1 MTAAAS
7 LNLPANRRGGFSLVE
22 VLVAML
28 LIVIALVPALQA
40 LQSGV
45 LAAKIDIEL
54 TQQTPAAKME
64 QVLARS
70 FAALALA
77 ATGGSTSSVGSNTT
91 KIPEFDP
98 TLTLGTNLTGQSL
111 PAGAGFSDVQYNIYI
126 DCLDPATGAAQTI
139 GPCKNLLR
147 VRVVS
152 KTTGQQ
158 LVSYKA
164 Q

>member
-1 MTAAAS
+1 MKRKTALKAS
-7 LNLPANRRGGFSLVE
+7 ANDQGFSLVE
-22 VLVAML
+22 VLVSML
-28 LIVIALVPALQA
+28 LIVVALVPALQA

-45 LAAKIDIEL
+45 QAAKIDIEF

-64 QVLARS
+64 QMLARS

-77 ATGGSTSSVGSNTT
+77 ATGGSTASVGSNTT

-98 TLTLGTNLTGQSL
+98 TLTLGTNLTSQSL
-111 PAGAGFSDVQYNIYI
+111 PAGPGLSDDQYNIYI
-126 DCLDPATGAAQTI
+126 DCLDPATGATLIA

-147 VRVVS
+147 IRVVS